1 MFAAS
6 TDDIVEIHTTSGTT
20 GKPTVSGYTKK
31 DIGIWGEVVARA
43 LSMAGGTKK
52 DIVQNCYGYG
62 LFTGGLGVHRGGQK
76 LGCTVIP
83 ISAGNTQRQIEIIK
97 DFESTIITCT
107 PLRYVHSRSTRKGRS
122 S

>member
-1 MFAAS
+1 
-6 TDDIVEIHTTSGTT
+6 
-20 GKPTVSGYTKK
+20 VSGYTKK